1 MKFAGKTATALLL
14 VVYITAF
21 AGFRLHECAVDH
33 TVEILSVLEGDACED
48 VHHHHCHDE
57 ARCGHRHH
65 HCEEDHT
72 AGEEGGVQIGEA
84 DCCSNSLHVL
94 SEAQIVSDDGDES
107 SAAKCLVQASAPV
120 CVSAVQHDS
129 AGPTPVLSGA
139 FRALPGRTALVLY
152 SVRRV

>member
-1 MKFAGKTATALLL
+1 M
-14 VVYITAF
+14 
-21 AGFRLHECAVDH
+21 
-33 TVEILSVLEGDACED
+33 
-48 VHHHHCHDE
+48 
-57 ARCGHRHH
+57 
-65 HCEEDHT
+65 
-72 AGEEGGVQIGEA
+72 QIGEA
-84 DCCSNSLHVL
+84 YCCSNSLHVL

-129 AGPTPVLSGA
+129 AGATPVLSGA

>member
-14 VVYITAF
+14 VVYIMAF
-21 AGFRLHECAVDH
+21 AGFRLHECTVDH

-72 AGEEGGVQIGEA
+72 AGEGGGVQIGEA
-84 DCCSNSLHVL
+84 DCCSNSLYVL
-94 SEAQIVSDDGDES
+94 SEAQIVSDDGDEA
-107 SAAKCLVQASAPV
+107 SAAKCFDQASAPV
-120 CVSAVQHDS
+120 CVSAVQP
-129 AGPTPVLSGA
+129 AAACAAPVILGTS
-139 FRALPGRTALVLY
+139 RALPGRTALVLY